1 MYLSFNFE
9 VMENVVS
16 INHLLTALMD
26 LTILQDHVRSGEDLS
41 SDKLMSETW
50 LTILSQSSEA
60 IYDSALRKVKSAM
73 VGKIL
78 ETQVSGHLMASLCQT
93 LVIVDSKK
101 GLAAFLP
108 SALDI
113 LNNSVDDSVVKNQ
126 VQRNKLC
133 LLYFLVRR

>member
-1 MYLSFNFE
+1 MKSEQNRIELVTRPVLS
-9 VMENVVS
+9 
-16 INHLLTALMD
+16 
-26 LTILQDHVRSGEDLS
+26 
-41 SDKLMSETW
+41 K
-50 LTILSQSSEA
+50 SSEA

-93 LVIVDSKK
+93 LVIVGSKQ
-101 GLAAFLP
+101 GLAAFLA

-126 VQRNKLC
+126 AQRNKLC
-133 LLYFLVRR
+133 RLYFLVWR

>member
-1 MYLSFNFE
+1 
-9 VMENVVS
+9 
-16 INHLLTALMD
+16 MD

-133 LLYFLVRR
+133 RLYFLVWR

>member
-1 MYLSFNFE
+1 
-9 VMENVVS
+9 
-16 INHLLTALMD
+16 MD
-26 LTILQDHVRSGEDLS
+26 WIILQDHVRSGEDLS

-126 VQRNKLC
+126 VHLHSCQINMAT
-133 LLYFLVRR
+133 LLVNLVVSTSHPKISSIHLLDFLLRF